1 MKILIVHRYFKP
13 DKTPCSEILYEVAN
27 FLGQKNFV
35 DVLSS
40 IPKNLNKKELD
51 NFFFL
56 NNNVNFNISRI
67 PLYKETEG
75 LLIRI
80 INSIKLSFH
89 IIKNCLKK
97 NYDAVIVTSTPPILC
112 AFLTTLILKI
122 QKKRM
127 IYFCMDL
134 NPELSLVLNDLK
146 KNLFFKILML
156 IDNYSCKFADP
167 VLVHSRDMEK
177 TLRERKDG
185 QNYKIKILNNFAI
198 EQSNSNQ
205 SISRISNKYFDDNKL
220 KIIFAGN
227 IGRFQN
233 LDFFIQTLQRSN
245 LNEKIQLLIMGEG
258 SNKKKLQDKLINKN
272 LNIKFL
278 DYQSPTI
285 AKRIIKEAD
294 LGLISL
300 YENMYKYAY
309 PSKIMTYLQ
318 QGVPLLCMIE
328 KNSEL
333 IEDMLLMNYGF
344 WYNNNDTKSLSDL
357 LINLTKDNLWKKKMK
372 TNAINAFEKKFSSSL
387 VLNKWNEILEKKK
400 I

>member
-1 MKILIVHRYFKP
+1 LKILIVHRYFKP
-13 DKTPCSEILYEVAN
+13 NKTPCSEILYEVAN
-27 FLGQKNFV
+27 FLGNKNYV

-40 IPKNLNKKELD
+40 IPKNLSKKELN
-51 NFFFL
+51 NFFFS
-56 NNNVNFNISRI
+56 NIYVNFKINRI
-67 PLYKETEG
+67 TLFKETED

-97 NYDAVIVTSTPPILC
+97 NYDVVIVTSTPPILC
-112 AFLTTLILKI
+112 AFVTTIILKI

-146 KNLFFKILML
+146 KTLFYKILMFL
-156 IDNYSCKFADP
+156 DNYSCKFADP

-177 TLRERKDG
+177 TLRDRIDG

-198 EQSNSNQ
+198 DQLTSNQ
-205 SISRISNKYFDDNKL
+205 SLNEISNKYFDENKL
-220 KIIFAGN
+220 KIIYAGN

-233 LDFFIQTLQRSN
+233 LDFLIQTLEISN
-245 LNEKIQLLIMGEG
+245 LNEKIQLLIMGDG
-258 SNKKKLQDKLINKN
+258 INKKKIQDKLMNKK
-272 LNIKFL
+272 LKIKFL
-278 DYQSPTI
+278 DYQNPTV
-285 AKRIIKEAD
+285 AKEIIKEAD
-294 LGLISL
+294 LGFVTL
-300 YENMYKYAY
+300 YDNVYKYSY

-318 QGVPLLCMIE
+318 QGVPLLCMVE

-333 IEDMLLMNYGF
+333 IEDMLSMNYGF
-344 WYNNNDTKSLSDL
+344 WCNNNDIKSLSDL
-357 LINLTKDNLWKKKMK
+357 LINLTKDKSWKKKLSV
-372 TNAINAFEKKFSSSL
+372 NAINAFKKKFSSNI
-387 VLNKWNEILEKKK
+387 VLNKWSEILEKKK

>member
-1 MKILIVHRYFKP
+1 
-13 DKTPCSEILYEVAN
+13 
-27 FLGQKNFV
+27 
-35 DVLSS
+35 
-40 IPKNLNKKELD
+40 
-51 NFFFL
+51 
-56 NNNVNFNISRI
+56 
-67 PLYKETEG
+67 
-75 LLIRI
+75 
-80 INSIKLSFH
+80 
-89 IIKNCLKK
+89 
-97 NYDAVIVTSTPPILC
+97 
-112 AFLTTLILKI
+112 
-122 QKKRM
+122 
-127 IYFCMDL
+127 MDL

-146 KNLFFKILML
+146 KNLFYKILML

-205 SISRISNKYFDDNKL
+205 SINKISNNYFDDNKL

-233 LDFFIQTLQRSN
+233 LDFFIQALQRSN

-294 LGLISL
+294 LGLVSL

-357 LINLTKDNLWKKKMK
+357 LINLTKDNSWKKKMK

-387 VLNKWNEILEKKK
+387 VLNRWSEILEKKQ

>member
-1 MKILIVHRYFKP
+1 LKILIVHRYFKP
-13 DKTPCSEILYEVAN
+13 DKTSCSEILYQVAN

-67 PLYKETEG
+67 PLYKEKEG

-80 INSIKLSFH
+80 INSIKLSFR

-146 KNLFFKILML
+146 KNLFYKILML

-205 SISRISNKYFDDNKL
+205 SINKISNNYFDDNKL

-233 LDFFIQTLQRSN
+233 LDFFIQALQRSN

-294 LGLISL
+294 LGLVSL

-357 LINLTKDNLWKKKMK
+357 LINLTKDNSWKKKMK

-387 VLNKWNEILEKKK
+387 VLNRWSEILEKKQ

>member
-13 DKTPCSEILYEVAN
+13 DITPCSQILYEVAN

-40 IPKNLNKKELD
+40 IPKNLNKKELN

-67 PLYKETEG
+67 TLYKETEG
-75 LLIRI
+75 LLIRV
-80 INSIKLSFH
+80 INSIKLSFF
-89 IIKNCLKK
+89 IAKNCLKK

-112 AFLTTLILKI
+112 AFLTAVILKI

-146 KNLFFKILML
+146 KNLFYKILML
-156 IDNYSCKFADP
+156 LDNYSCKFADP

-177 TLRERKDG
+177 TLREREDG
-185 QNYKIKILNNFAI
+185 KNYKIKILNNFAI
-198 EQSNSNQ
+198 DQLTSNQ
-205 SISRISNKYFDDNKL
+205 SLNEISNKYFDENKL
-220 KIIFAGN
+220 KIIYAGN

-233 LDFFIQTLQRSN
+233 LDFLIQTLEISN

-258 SNKKKLQDKLINKN
+258 INKKKLQDKLINKK

-278 DYQSPTI
+278 DYQSPAI
-285 AKRIIKEAD
+285 AKKIIKEAD
-294 LGLISL
+294 LGFVSL
-300 YENMYKYAY
+300 YDNMYKYSY

-318 QGVPLLCMIE
+318 QGVPLLCMVE

-333 IEDMLLMNYGF
+333 IEDMLSMNYGF
-344 WYNNNDTKSLSDL
+344 WCNNNDIKSLSDL
-357 LINLTKDNLWKKKMK
+357 LINLTKDKSWKKKLSV
-372 TNAINAFEKKFSSSL
+372 NAINAFKKKFSSNII
-387 VLNKWNEILEKKK
+387 LNKWSEILEKKK